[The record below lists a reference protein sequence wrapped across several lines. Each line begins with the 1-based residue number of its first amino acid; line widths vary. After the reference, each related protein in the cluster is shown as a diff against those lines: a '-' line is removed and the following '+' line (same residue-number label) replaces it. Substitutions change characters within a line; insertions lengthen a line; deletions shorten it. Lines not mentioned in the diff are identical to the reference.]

1 MAVTGR
7 LTGVWLANG
16 AGREYASAIMLAD
29 LVPESFFT
37 SLEQGRAWVLWL
49 LSAGAIA
56 LLVVGADRVVTAAV
70 RLAAVL
76 GMSKV
81 IVGATV
87 VSLGTTS
94 PEAFTSVTAAFQ
106 GKPGLALG
114 NGIGSIICD
123 TALIFGLCCCIR
135 RLPLDRLVLNRH
147 GWIQLGAGAL
157 LTGVILAG
165 AVAAGGIGEV
175 EIPRW
180 VGFSFVALLVGYMY
194 LSVRWARGDPR
205 LIPAEVRIEQV
216 KAPAAPARSQL
227 AASLWNLLVL
237 AVGLALVIL
246 GSSVLVGSASA
257 LCHKYGVPQSILA
270 ATLVA
275 FGTSLPELVTA
286 IASLIKGHADLLVG
300 NIVGADILNVL
311 FVVGASAAATP
322 LRVEREVFYLLLP
335 VMMLVLVLL
344 RLFIFVSR
352 DRFHRWHGAVL
363 LAIYVAYCILV
374 VRFGVGAGH

>member
-1 MAVTGR
+1 
-7 LTGVWLANG
+7 
-16 AGREYASAIMLAD
+16 MLAD
-29 LVPESFFT
+29 LISESFFAG
-37 SLEQGRAWVLWL
+37 LEQDRAWALWL

-56 LLVVGADRVVTAAV
+56 LLVVGADRAVTAAV

-81 IVGATV
+81 IIGATV

-123 TALIFGLCCCIR
+123 TALIFGLCACIK
-135 RLPLDRLVLNRH
+135 RLPLDRFVLNRH
-147 GWIQLGAGAL
+147 GWLQLGAGAL
-157 LTGVILAG
+157 LTAVVALG
-165 AVAAGGIGEV
+165 AAAAGGIAGV
-175 EIPRW
+175 VIPRW
-180 VGFSFVALLVGYMY
+180 VGFGFVALLVGYMY

-216 KAPAAPARSQL
+216 KAPAAPARSPL
-227 AASLWNLLVL
+227 ASSLWNLLVL
-237 AVGLALVIL
+237 AGGLAVVIV
-246 GSSVLVGSASA
+246 GSNVLVGSASA
-257 LCHKYGVPQSILA
+257 LCRKYGVPQSVLA

-286 IASLIKGHADLLVG
+286 IASLVKGHADLLVG

-322 LRVEREVFYLLLP
+322 LAVEREVFYLLLP

-344 RLFIFVSR
+344 RLFIYVSR
-352 DRFHRWHGAVL
+352 ERFHRWQGAILVS
-363 LAIYVAYCILV
+363 IYAAYCILV
-374 VRFGVGAGH
+374 VRFGLGAGH